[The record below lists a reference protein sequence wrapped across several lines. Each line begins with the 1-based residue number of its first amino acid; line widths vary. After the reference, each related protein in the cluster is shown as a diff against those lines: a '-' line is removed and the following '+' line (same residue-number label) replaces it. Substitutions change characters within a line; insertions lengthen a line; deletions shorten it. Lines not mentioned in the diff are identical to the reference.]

1 MSGLWISSL
10 VSSLLSLR
18 LHVDTCD
25 QQSHTYILPD
35 CPYIHKTKIDIIYKQ
50 AKQPEKQQMANIK
63 TRGPSEQQ
71 QAFIDYL
78 VNNVSTPTEAAR
90 QAGYAHPRQSAYIL
104 TRTPHVMAAVR
115 QARQTVYQSELAS
128 LSVDTLKRVMRD
140 DDAPASAKVS
150 AARTALELAGDIG
163 KAADDI
169 TSSKQL
175 AEMSP
180 DELSSLIDKWE
191 GERASLATDITPAAD
206 KT

>member
-1 MSGLWISSL
+1 
-10 VSSLLSLR
+10 
-18 LHVDTCD
+18 
-25 QQSHTYILPD
+25 
-35 CPYIHKTKIDIIYKQ
+35 
-50 AKQPEKQQMANIK
+50 MANIK

-90 QAGYAHPRQSAYIL
+90 QAGYAHPKQSAYIL
-104 TRTPHVMAAVR
+104 TRTPHIMAAVR
-115 QARQTVYQSELAS
+115 QARQTEYQSELAS

-163 KAADDI
+163 KAADDL

-180 DELSSLIDKWE
+180 EELSSLIDKGV